1 MTTSLLLLRHGESTW
16 NAERRWQGR
25 ADAPLSALGEAQA
38 RAAASVL
45 TGIGPFDSVV
55 TSTLQRARRT
65 GELIAEG
72 ASLVLGAAI
81 VDLQERSAG
90 RWEGMTRV
98 EIEAEYPGFL
108 DAGDRP
114 DGYEPDEAVVARALS
129 ALTRLFDANPD
140 RRLVVVSH
148 GGVIHALERHV
159 FGPDHD
165 WLRLDNLGGR
175 WFEMVDGRLAVVG
188 ERISLAGDAT
198 APTDV
203 VGYA

>member
-1 MTTSLLLLRHGESTW
+1 MTTALLLLRHGESTW

-25 ADAPLSALGEAQA
+25 ADAPLSELGEAQA
-38 RAAASVL
+38 RAAARQL
-45 TGIGPFDSVV
+45 AEHGPFDAVV

-65 GELIAEG
+65 GQLIADD
-72 ASLVLGAAI
+72 ASIVLGDAI

-98 EIEAEYPGFL
+98 EIEAEYPGYL
-108 DAGDRP
+108 DAGTRP
-114 DGYEPDEAVVARALS
+114 DGYEPDDAVVERALA
-129 ALTRLFDANPD
+129 ALVELVDANPD

-159 FGPDHD
+159 FGPTHE
-165 WLRLDNLGGR
+165 WLRLDNLEGR
-175 WFEMVDGRLAVVG
+175 WFEVIDGNLAVVG
-188 ERISLAGDAT
+188 ERISLVGDAA
-198 APTDV
+198 APTDL

>member
-38 RAAASVL
+38 RAAAGVL
-45 TGIGPFDSVV
+45 AEIGPFDAVV

-65 GELIAEG
+65 GQLIADG
-72 ASLVLGAAI
+72 ASFVLGAAI
-81 VDLQERSAG
+81 VDLRERSAG
-90 RWEGMTRV
+90 RWEGMTRA

-108 DAGDRP
+108 DAGERP
-114 DGYEPDEAVVARALS
+114 DGYEPDDAVVARALS
-129 ALTRLFDANPD
+129 ALRRLVDANPD

-165 WLRLDNLGGR
+165 WLRLDNLEGR
-175 WFEMVDGRLAVVG
+175 WFEIVDGRLAVVG
-188 ERISLAGDAT
+188 ERVRLAGDSA

-203 VGYA
+203 IGYA